1 MTRLVL
7 NRQLIEDHANPATV
21 VLDLIRQ
28 RQGLTGTKDVCREG
42 DCGAC
47 QVLLGS
53 MRGGRLRYQAVNACL
68 LPLGAI
74 DACHV
79 VTVEGL
85 NGESLNPLQRAL
97 VDCGAIQCG
106 FCTPSLMMALTGFF
120 LNAET
125 SNEQAAIDAVAGN
138 LCRCTGYAGI
148 KRAITRL
155 CRQFDLAGSPP
166 ERRIDNL
173 VHWQI
178 LPAYFSGIA
187 EKLSAIAPRDAV
199 EQSPDAVLVGGGT
212 DLWATRPHWLHTQSL
227 AFLSDSA
234 DGVRFDAN
242 DCIVD
247 AAVTIEQ
254 LRTSKLFRQLF
265 PSVTQDFEL
274 ICSAPVRA
282 RATVGGNLIN
292 ASPIADLAVFFLALN
307 ARLLLVSHDA
317 SRTVSLKDFF
327 RGYKQIDLQSGE
339 RLQAIHF
346 NRTAAQGFSYEKV
359 SMRRHLDIAAVNSAL
374 GIEHADGRIVTARLS
389 AGGVAPVPF
398 YFEKTCAYLQDKSI
412 APATVLAAADIARH
426 EIAPISDLRGSA
438 EYKRLLLRQLI
449 FAHFMKLFPEVI
461 RWEQLHARQ

>member
-1 MTRLVL
+1 MTRFIL
-7 NRQLIEDHANPATV
+7 NRKAIDDHADPARV

-47 QVLLGS
+47 QVLLGKI
-53 MRGGRLRYQAVNACL
+53 RGGRLRYQAVNACL

-85 NGESLNPLQRAL
+85 NAESLNPVQRAL

-106 FCTPSLMMALTGFF
+106 FCTPGLVMALTGFF

-125 SNEQAAIDAVAGN
+125 SDEQAAIDALAGN

-148 KRAITRL
+148 KRAIARL
-155 CRQFDLAGSPP
+155 CRQFDLSVSPP
-166 ERRIDNL
+166 ECRIDDL
-173 VHWQI
+173 VRWQI
-178 LPAYFSGIA
+178 LPAYFSEIA
-187 EKLSAIAPRDAV
+187 AKLAALAPRDAV
-199 EQSPDAVLVGGGT
+199 EPSPDALLVGGGT
-212 DLWATRPHWLHTQSL
+212 DLWVARPHSLHIRPL
-227 AFLSDSA
+227 AFLPDSA
-234 DGVRFDAN
+234 DSVRFDAD
-242 DCIVD
+242 DCIVN
-247 AAVTIEQ
+247 AAASIEQ
-254 LRTSKLFRQLF
+254 LQTSKLFRQLF

-282 RATVGGNLIN
+282 RATVGGNLVN

-317 SRTVSLKDFF
+317 CRTVSLKDFF
-327 RGYKQIDLQSGE
+327 QGYKQVDLQSGE
-339 RLQAIHF
+339 RLQAIRF
-346 NRTAAQGFSYEKV
+346 NRAAAQSFSYEKV
-359 SMRRHLDIAAVNSAL
+359 GMRRHLDIAAVNSAL
-374 GIEHADGRIVTARLS
+374 GIEHTDGRIVSACLS

-398 YFEKTCAYLQDKSI
+398 YFEKACDYLQGRPI
-412 APATVLAAADIARH
+412 TPETVTAAADIARQ

-438 EYKRLLLRQLI
+438 DYKRLLLRQLI
-449 FAHFMKLFPEVI
+449 FAHFMKLFPEAI
-461 RWEQLHARQ
+461 RWEQLHAR